1 MATSTRTTMDKLLLD
16 VVDGEMSKAMNEE
29 VKLLEIANKNKEPW
43 TGRKKIFDVR
53 MTLGG
58 GVGPRSEAISGVA
71 SGLPDPG
78 APTHANGEI
87 YAKRIYGVGELTHD
101 LIESSRGDKA
111 AFRDALAE
119 NMETILLRTKKLACT
134 YGYGDGRGILA
145 TVDAASNGTALEQE
159 VYPTKSLQVTVDST
173 RSFSEGDKVALWTS
187 SAENSTVL
195 ANGGQSH
202 TDGTLDSEAVYVHS
216 IDSDTT
222 LTLARTRDSG
232 ADATLATN
240 NVIRLYLDAEAGTA
254 ITHNSPMGLR
264 GMADD
269 GTIVS
274 TFEGI
279 SRTTYPK
286 WKGNVLNAS
295 TMAEGTTLSR
305 NHFYKAAHLIHRRA
319 GSSPDV
325 AIMDPSLMR
334 EFLAIFEPDT
344 RFSSVSDTD
353 PGYSGALKISIGDK
367 VVPVFMDFD
376 CPYGKIFMFPKA
388 DLDYHELTPLQLDDS
403 NGGIL
408 KQPKPYGATGSGDIY
423 YFYYRWKFNWG
434 TKKPFNFAV
443 IENLAYTRETA

>member
-53 MTLGG
+53 MNLGG
-58 GVGPRSEAISGVA
+58 GVAPRSEAISGVA

-78 APTHANGEI
+78 APTHVNGEI

-145 TVDAASNGTALEQE
+145 TVATGGGGTFKKEAAET
-159 VYPTKSLQVTVDST
+159 LQITVDST
-173 RSFSEGDKVALWTS
+173 RNFSEGDKVALWAS
-187 SAENSTVL
+187 SAEDSAVV
-195 ANGGQSH
+195 ADGGQ
-202 TDGTLDSEAVYVHS
+202 TQTNGTLDSEAVYVKS

-222 LTLARTRDSG
+222 LTLGRTRLSN
-232 ADATLATN
+232 ADCTVANA

-254 ITHNSPMGLR
+254 ISHNSPMGLR

-269 GTIVS
+269 GTIVT

-279 SRTTYPK
+279 SRTDHPK

-319 GSSPDV
+319 GASPDV
-325 AIMDPSLMR
+325 AAMDPSLMR

-388 DLDYHELTPLQLDDS
+388 DLDYHELTLLQLDDS